1 MENSFISNLG
11 ISEGDIIVFLVIM
24 NIILI
29 FSMIHINMKCNR
41 LKRSYSVFMRGRDA
55 KNLEEIM
62 NQKFAELEN
71 VKESVKQSEDKIQ
84 EICKNQKKY
93 YQKTAIVK
101 YDAFNEMQGNI
112 SYVLTMLD
120 YNNNGWIF
128 DVMHSQEKCYTY
140 LKEVIK
146 GESYIELT
154 DEEKEC
160 LERAIF
166 QEAYDIKDVE
176 LRH

>member
-1 MENSFISNLG
+1 MENSFISSLG
-11 ISEGDIIVFLVIM
+11 INAGDLIIFLVIL

-29 FSMIHINMKCNR
+29 LFLVHVNMKCNR
-41 LKRSYSVFMRGRDA
+41 LQRRFSVFIRGRDG
-55 KNLEEIM
+55 KSLEGLMEE
-62 NQKFAELEN
+62 KFSEL
-71 VKESVKQSEDKIQ
+71 KSLAESVKENEEKIRDIYKKQ
-84 EICKNQKKY
+84 KNNYQKK
-93 YQKTAIVK
+93 AIVK

-120 YNNNGWIF
+120 ENNNGWIF

-146 GESYIELT
+146 GESYVELT
-154 DEEKEC
+154 TEEKEC

-166 QEAYDIKDVE
+166 QEAYEIKD
-176 LRH
+176 LDLK

>member
-1 MENSFISNLG
+1 
-11 ISEGDIIVFLVIM
+11 
-24 NIILI
+24 
-29 FSMIHINMKCNR
+29 MK
-41 LKRSYSVFMRGRDA
+41 GRDA
-55 KNLEEIM
+55 KNLEEVM
-62 NQKFAELEN
+62 NQRFEKLEEISDI
-71 VKESVKQSEDKIQ
+71 VKKNEERVN
-84 EICKNQKKY
+84 EIYKKQKKY

-120 YNNNGWIF
+120 DNDNGWIF

-154 DEEKEC
+154 EEEKEC

-176 LRH
+176 LKH

>member
-1 MENSFISNLG
+1 METGFISSIGINAGNL
-11 ISEGDIIVFLVIM
+11 IIFLILL

-29 FSMIHINMKCNR
+29 FFLIHVNMKCNR

-55 KNLEEIM
+55 KSLEKLIEE
-62 NQKFAELEN
+62 KFAELEKVTRL
-71 VKESVKQSEDKIQ
+71 VKENERRVYDISRKQ
-84 EICKNQKKY
+84 KNNYQKK
-93 YQKTAIVK
+93 AIVK
-101 YDAFNEMQGNI
+101 YDAFGEMQGNI

-120 YNNNGWIF
+120 ANNNGWIF

-146 GESYIELT
+146 GESYVELT
-154 DEEKEC
+154 EEEQEC

-166 QEAYDIKDVE
+166 QEAYDIKDVD
-176 LRH
+176 LK